1 MKPQGQSSQADSVV
15 KVEGIHHAGI
25 ACNDLNRAVDFYTR
39 VLGMKVMLRTDSESM
54 QGHFV
59 GTRLPPKAGLESAE
73 GEEDMRQFE
82 SEYRQVRPD
91 RPRPA
96 TKFARMKAGVD
107 EVVLFE
113 RLDRIESDTLVENGI
128 FHQSFHISCE
138 DMDRLAEMKRQGNSD
153 IRFHTGPVLR
163 WPTGRA
169 LYLWDSEGNYIELES
184 EEDLPAKYGIRE
196 TGKGRPA

>member
-1 MKPQGQSSQADSVV
+1 MKPQGQETQGASVV
-15 KVEGIHHAGI
+15 KVQGIHHAGI
-25 ACNDLNRAVDFYTR
+25 ACNNLDRAVEFYSR
-39 VLGMKVMLRTDSESM
+39 VLGMKVTLRTDSESM
-54 QGHFV
+54 RGHFV
-59 GTRLPPKAGLESAE
+59 GTRLPPDARLESAE

-96 TKFARMKAGVD
+96 TKFARMKAGSG

-113 RLDRIESDTLVENGI
+113 RLDKVETDTLVENGI
-128 FHQSFHISCE
+128 FHQSFHISPA
-138 DMDRLAEMKRQGNSD
+138 DMDRLAEMKRQGGSD

-169 LYLWDSEGNYIELES
+169 LYFWDSEGNYIELES
-184 EEDLPAKYGIRE
+184 NEDLPAKYGIQE
-196 TGKGRPA
+196 SAKK